1 MAVAVNKAKF
11 SISSVAS
18 SVGPGYDAT
27 PGDTLT
33 LALETTQ
40 GVLSV
45 TYQTYDPADAG
56 SPLASFGAPSLVF
69 SNALNSITP
78 ATPATP
84 VTISVLSSVLFSA
97 SWIVR
102 CTAVTDSGTHVFERM
117 VTLKLNRPRMY
128 VPGETTQYSSRGWGD
143 AIGDLVKNFNPSHT
157 PVGIQTLNATPAN
170 FADMLRNP
178 RGCGF
183 YLSAVFMATQLNTP
197 NNTIYWFVEAAYAS
211 DAGNAVTQR
220 IAPAVVKK
228 RDLSA
233 GALVIST
240 DPTITIVANLLRP
253 VVTGV
258 AATTINWQC
267 RWDLFV
273 SSSLTF

>member
-1 MAVAVNKAKF
+1 MAVVNKAKF
-11 SISSVAS
+11 SISGVAS
-18 SVGPGYDAT
+18 SVGPGYDAA
-27 PGDTLT
+27 PGETLT
-33 LALETTQ
+33 FALEVTQ

-45 TYQTYDPADAG
+45 TYQTYDPADLN
-56 SPLASFGAPSLVF
+56 SPLASFAAPSLVF

-84 VTISVLSSVLFSA
+84 ATIAMFSSQIFSA

-102 CTAVTDSGTHVFERM
+102 ATVVTDTGVQVFERM

-128 VPGETTQYSSRGWGD
+128 VPGETSQYAPRGWGD
-143 AIGDLVKNFNPSHT
+143 AIGDLVKGFNPFHT
-157 PVGIQTLNATPAN
+157 PVGLQTTNATPAN
-170 FADMLRNP
+170 FTDMPLGP
-178 RGCGF
+178 RGCGL
-183 YLSAVFMATQLNTP
+183 YVTAVFMATQLSTP
-197 NNTIYWFVEAAYAS
+197 NNTIFWFIEAAYAT
-211 DAGNAVTQR
+211 DASNAITQR

-233 GALVIST
+233 GALVIGT
-240 DPTITIVANLLRP
+240 DPTITIVSNKLRG

-258 AATTINWQC
+258 AATTINWQT
-267 RWDLFV
+267 RWDVFL